1 MKVLQQLVSLTGL
14 GSQFKYSAFL
24 KWKAWKICVHC
35 ETTSRFVTR
44 KDRGAL
50 LSSSDP
56 TQPNPRKKN
65 RGYTRLRVSIPVVDE
80 ALAQAAL
87 TRKGSK
93 QDLTDDRLS
102 TDRRA
107 GGRATPISQPRW
119 IFFEKDKDGVQTT
132 TSRPNPFQEPCK

>member
-14 GSQFKYSAFL
+14 GSQFQMLGLLEVEGLENMRALRNNFQ
-24 KWKAWKICVHC
+24 IR
-35 ETTSRFVTR
+35 E
-44 KDRGAL
+44 L
-50 LSSSDP
+50 LSSSHP
-56 TQPNPRKKN
+56 AQPNPRKKN
-65 RGYTRLRVSIPVVDE
+65 RGYTRLRVSIPVVDK